1 MTITTTDLT
10 NWLGTT
16 LTASLSSNQIA
27 SALADGNRY
36 CNGKM
41 QELGISG
48 GGDAYDAAVFYVAR
62 ASILRQLDAM
72 GIKPQSLK
80 LSDLSVGSDVSQNF
94 DQLMKLANERLQ
106 SAALFSA
113 GNKTD
118 LYIRRLRGGQG
129 IR

>member
-1 MTITTTDLT
+1 MLVTKLGCARTRIFAATTSTIAAAAAGAESVSAAPTPVDL
-10 NWLGTT
+10 N
-16 LTASLSSNQIA
+16 
-27 SALADGNRY
+27 
-36 CNGKM
+36 
-41 QELGISG
+41 
-48 GGDAYDAAVFYVAR
+48 DAYDAAVFYVAR

>member
-1 MTITTTDLT
+1 MYFLNYGDLHPC
-10 NWLGTT
+10 
-16 LTASLSSNQIA
+16 SVFSQI
-27 SALADGNRY
+27 SP
-36 CNGKM
+36 
-41 QELGISG
+41 
-48 GGDAYDAAVFYVAR
+48 
-62 ASILRQLDAM
+62 ILH
-72 GIKPQSLK
+72 
-80 LSDLSVGSDVSQNF
+80 LSDCNVSSDVSQNF